1 MFTNWKAG
9 FDFRMK
15 VAAVI
20 LIYAVLRR
28 RPSLSFWRLG
38 SFHWEVWLNLA
49 LGMWDLL
56 RKAGAFDEVLNS
68 FEWCSGNYELGRMYC
83 QAKCRLWWENSIG
96 PWAIYFKFRGPNLT
110 KTESGKQGM
119 MFFFHFSNQEKS
131 GGAFG
136 IWYKTNWVFSENKTS
151 DYSKNSF
158 LHFFCCCP
166 CVPPFVNELT

>member
-20 LIYAVLRR
+20 LIYAVLRS
-28 RPSLSFWRLG
+28 PSSLSFWRLG

-56 RKAGAFDEVLNS
+56 RKAGAFDEILNS
-68 FEWCSGNYELGRMYC
+68 FQWCRGNYELGRMYW
-83 QAKCRLWWENSIG
+83 QVECRLWWENSIR

-110 KTESGKQGM
+110 KTESRQQGV
-119 MFFFHFSNQEKS
+119 MFFFHFSKQEKS
-131 GGAFG
+131 SGAFG
-136 IWYKTNWVFSENKTS
+136 IWYKNKL
-151 DYSKNSF
+151 SF
-158 LHFFCCCP
+158 LWEQNIWLFKELFSAFFFAPTCP
-166 CVPPFVNELT
+166 LLLMS